1 MGHHPQA
8 IAVDPIRNVIYVA
21 NVHGNSV
28 TTIDGRN
35 NRITGVLA
43 AGENPYAAAV
53 DAKTGQV
60 FTANYGT
67 PALTQVKVTPRAA
80 DTKR

>member
-1 MGHHPQA
+1 V
-8 IAVDPIRNVIYVA
+8 AVDPVRNVIYVA

-28 TTIDGRN
+28 TAIDGRN
-35 NRITGVLA
+35 NQVIGAFA
-43 AGENPYAAAV
+43 AGEGPYAVAL

-67 PALTQVKVTPRAA
+67 PALIQVKVEHRAA
-80 DTKR
+80 DGTE